1 MTRSRITQQRTAAE
15 LRRRRHGNLR
25 ATGSVRRET
34 TGRLGLVRAT
44 VRRQTR
50 SMEYSKMRF
59 LFVALVLLFGPD
71 LLGAQTRDEAA
82 AREIEQLER
91 AYNQAGLADYY
102 AIGARGT
109 TREVGNQRTEPV
121 NITPSGVMEKS
132 EIRNMRVRVYG
143 DSTVST
149 YEQRVGGRQND
160 GTAFELAVV
169 STHVW
174 VRQDGRWRLALMHST
189 YL

>member
-1 MTRSRITQQRTAAE
+1 
-15 LRRRRHGNLR
+15 
-25 ATGSVRRET
+25 
-34 TGRLGLVRAT
+34 
-44 VRRQTR
+44 
-50 SMEYSKMRF
+50 MRF

-91 AYNQAGLADYY
+91 AYNQARLANDIAALNRMTTSDYY

-109 TREVGNQRTEPV
+109 MREVGNQRTEPV

-143 DSTVST
+143 DSAVST
-149 YEQRVGGRQND
+149 YEQRVSGRQND
-160 GTAFELAVV
+160 STAFEVEVV